1 MNGHVGYSA
10 IAKTIRSLYPVGK
23 CSACVYLRKAD
34 LITIK
39 DMRDHE
45 KAPKFILP
53 FGHRK
58 PDQTVGQGANIMKQ
72 IQISVLI

>member
-1 MNGHVGYSA
+1 MWENTEGAIRNGHVVYSA

-23 CSACVYLRKAD
+23 CD

-58 PDQTVGQGANIMKQ
+58 PDMLVVIIVSDWLLVDVN
-72 IQISVLI
+72 

>member
-1 MNGHVGYSA
+1 MWENTEGAIRNGHVVYSA

-34 LITIK
+34 VITIK

-58 PDQTVGQGANIMKQ
+58 PDMLVVI
-72 IQISVLI
+72 IVSD